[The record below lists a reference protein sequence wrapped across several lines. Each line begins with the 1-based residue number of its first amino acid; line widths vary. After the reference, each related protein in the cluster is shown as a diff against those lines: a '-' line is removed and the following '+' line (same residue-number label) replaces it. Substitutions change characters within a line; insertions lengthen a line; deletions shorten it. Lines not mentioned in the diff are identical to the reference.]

1 MSRKIALTGA
11 TGFIGSALVH
21 HLEAAG
27 WQIQALVRSTSPG
40 MRQDGVATQ
49 WVEGDLENLDS
60 LRNLVNGVDAI
71 VHCAGAVRGGSRVHF
86 NRVNVDGVA
95 RLVQVATEQHRV
107 PRFLLISSLAAREPH
122 LSPYAASKRQG
133 EDVLAKGAGKMV
145 WAALRPPA
153 VYGPGDK
160 ELLPLFHWIGRGIA
174 PVLGSRSAR
183 FSLLYVEDLAQAV
196 LQWLDS
202 GSSER
207 QTFELHDGNQD
218 GYTWGDVVDTVA
230 RLYGRSV
237 LRVQVPVVIL
247 QLLAALNIIGAR
259 LFGYAPMLTFG
270 KIREFRHANWV
281 CDNTTLS
288 RETGWTPRISLEEGL
303 HRTLRLDSSV

>member
-1 MSRKIALTGA
+1 MSRKLALTGA
-11 TGFIGSALVH
+11 TGFIGSALATR
-21 HLEAAG
+21 LEEAG
-27 WQIQALVRSTSPG
+27 WQIQALVRSTSLG
-40 MRQDGVATQ
+40 SRQTGVAIH
-49 WVEGDLENLDS
+49 WVEGDLENLNS
-60 LRNLVNGVDAI
+60 LRSLVNGVDAI

-133 EDVLAKGAGKMV
+133 EDVLARGAGEMV

-160 ELLPLFHWIGRGIA
+160 ELLPLFRWIGRGIA
-174 PVLGSRSAR
+174 PLLGPPRAR
-183 FSLLYVEDLAQAV
+183 FSLLHVEDLAQAV

-202 GSSER
+202 GSREQ
-207 QTFELHDGNQD
+207 QTFELHDGHPK
-218 GYTWGDVVDTVA
+218 GYTWRDVVDIVA
-230 RLYGRSV
+230 RLYDRSV
-237 LRVQVPVVIL
+237 FRVQVPVVIL
-247 QLLAALNIIGAR
+247 QLLSAFNIIGAR

-270 KIREFRHANWV
+270 KIREFRHHDWT
-281 CDNTTLS
+281 CDNTSLS
-288 RETGWTPRISLEEGL
+288 RETGWAPRISLEEGL
-303 HRTLRLDSSV
+303 RRTLKLDRVV